1 MGCDVS
7 LLSGIEFFDF
17 LKDDDRRELA
27 NVVDAIKLNA
37 GETLFHTGDPGEAL
51 FVVRSGSIEL

>member
-27 NVVDAIKLNA
+27 NVVDASKLNA
-37 GETLFHTGDPGEAL
+37 
-51 FVVRSGSIEL
+51 